1 MIVCIDGFDAPIK
14 HHKLHNSTRKPKLLV
29 HLIALTSLKQT
40 TVKLASAQSGAG
52 GGGASRQTTASTR
65 VRSFTPH
72 RQARLS

>member
-52 GGGASRQTTASTR
+52 GGGA
-65 VRSFTPH
+65 
-72 RQARLS
+72 